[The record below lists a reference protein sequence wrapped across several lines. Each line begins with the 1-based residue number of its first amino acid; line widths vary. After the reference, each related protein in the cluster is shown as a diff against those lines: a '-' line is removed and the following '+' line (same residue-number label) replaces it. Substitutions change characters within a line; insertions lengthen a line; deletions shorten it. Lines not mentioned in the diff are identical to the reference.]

1 MKYIP
6 TELAAKKKIEKH
18 KAVNEKKKK
27 LFHRGK
33 VCMFAAALFTVHDHT
48 LLVFATE

>member
-1 MKYIP
+1 MGKGKVSL
-6 TELAAKKKIEKH
+6 EVEKQ
-18 KAVNEKKKK
+18 KAVNEKK

-33 VCMFAAALFTVHDHT
+33 VCMFPAALFTVHDHT